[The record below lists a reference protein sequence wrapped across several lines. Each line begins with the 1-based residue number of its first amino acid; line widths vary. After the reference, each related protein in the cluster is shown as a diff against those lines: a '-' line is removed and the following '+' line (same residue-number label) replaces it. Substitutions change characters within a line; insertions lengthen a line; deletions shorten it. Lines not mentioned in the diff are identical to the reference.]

1 MMTIFSRIMN
11 ETIITALVST
21 FVSSFIVWVLMRHI
35 VLKIREQ
42 LRQKNEE
49 VDRLADELVD
59 LTKDNA
65 AMEIVNRG
73 GALYDKFVGLYEDIL
88 KIGEYLKKT
97 QTSYDSA
104 VSKIKDGKG
113 NLLRQ
118 VEDLKSLGAKA
129 QKSLPPADLTE

>member
-1 MMTIFSRIMN
+1 MN

>member
-1 MMTIFSRIMN
+1 MTIFSRIMN